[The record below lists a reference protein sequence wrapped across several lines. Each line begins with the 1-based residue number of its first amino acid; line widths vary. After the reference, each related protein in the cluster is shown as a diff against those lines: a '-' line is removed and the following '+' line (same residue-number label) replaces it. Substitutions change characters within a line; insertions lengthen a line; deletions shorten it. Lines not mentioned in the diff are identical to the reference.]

1 MMESNTSKRD
11 LLIMLGSAVA
21 LSSCGYPIDG
31 RQTDS
36 DSARGLV
43 IHTAAIDSNGR
54 YCATCFLED
63 KNSGMYPKK
72 ITIID
77 LNMLRE
83 KPDVPF
89 VASNIDGEPEFDD
102 SMPIF
107 SEDSSHIYFR
117 SISSF
122 EGMRN
127 RSKASTKIIKYRLSD
142 GQKSVI
148 RELPSEAFLF
158 AEFSVSDETFLITTQ
173 TMEFHT
179 RGSMR
184 GYGKNS
190 VLKVMRFGKD
200 GRSFKSEVT
209 HFGAKYRGPEIVIP
223 GLGYIFRCHGDES
236 INDEK
241 MKFAALTYDDM
252 LNNSISYFNSYD
264 EAFRYIFGKKW
275 TYADLSLPLQRVYD
289 LFRVKLSESADMVKY
304 LIGNSKDFPKWL
316 ESAVYDVNA
325 DFAVGLERR
334 SLLDGEDSLHKTNII
349 VFQGS
354 VVPME
359 VDAIGNVDFSQFV
372 SAAFT

>member
-1 MMESNTSKRD
+1 MIKSNTSKRD
-11 LLIMLGSAVA
+11 LLIMLGSAMA

-31 RQTDS
+31 RHTDS

-43 IHTAAIDSNGR
+43 IHTVAIDSNGS

-89 VASNIDGEPEFDD
+89 VASNIDGEPGFDD

-107 SEDSSHIYFR
+107 SEDNSYIYYR
-117 SISSF
+117 SISSY
-122 EGMRN
+122 ERMRN
-127 RSKASTKIIKYRLSD
+127 RSKASTKIVKYRLSD

-148 RELPSEAFLF
+148 RELSSEAFVF
-158 AEFSVSDETFLITTQ
+158 AEFIVSDETFLITTQ

-179 RGSMR
+179 RGSLR

-200 GRSFKSEVT
+200 GESFKSEVV
-209 HFGAKYRGPEIVIP
+209 HSGAKYRGPAIVIP

-236 INDEK
+236 INDER
-241 MKFAALTYDDM
+241 MKLAALTHDDM
-252 LNNSISYFNSYD
+252 LNNSIRYFNNYD
-264 EAFRYIFGKKW
+264 EAFRYIIGENW
-275 TYADLSLPLQRVYD
+275 TYNDLSLPLQRVYD
-289 LFRVKLSESADMVKY
+289 VFRVQLSESSDMVNY
-304 LIGNSKDFPKWL
+304 LIGSSIEFPKWL
-316 ESAVYDVNA
+316 ENAVYDVNA
-325 DFAVGLERR
+325 NFAVAIERR
-334 SLLDGEDSLHKTNII
+334 SLLDSEDSLHRTNI
-349 VFQGS
+349 VLFQGS

-359 VDAIGNVDFSQFV
+359 VDVIGNVDFSQFV